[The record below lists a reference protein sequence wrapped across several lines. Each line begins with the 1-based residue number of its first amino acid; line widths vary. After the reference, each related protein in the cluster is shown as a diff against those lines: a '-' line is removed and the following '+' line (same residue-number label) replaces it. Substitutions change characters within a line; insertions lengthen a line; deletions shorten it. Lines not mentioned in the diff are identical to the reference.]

1 MTLVYPCDRLRGT
14 APDAPAWSV
23 VRGSM
28 PGSYHVATD
37 VWASQPSRYAPAE
50 IVASGLTRDAAEAM
64 ARGNNVAWGESPPVK
79 SGGRG

>member
-1 MTLVYPCDRLRGT
+1 MINTYPPDCQRGP

-23 VRGSM
+23 VRGAM

-37 VWASQPSRYAPAE
+37 VWASQPSRYAPGE

-64 ARGNNVAWGESPPVK
+64 ARGNNAARVEGPPAK